1 MGIVSMNK
9 LSKTNGS
16 KENSKIE
23 LMTICSTYSEN
34 QDRLKKMAV
43 ILFKKRKCY
52 VQDILFIVER
62 LKVIDNLPDWCTSD
76 INDSLAR
83 MDDFRL
89 AIQYENSPK
98 EFVEKTG
105 ELGNTYATIEDV
117 SGKKGTAIAKLG
129 PSTSMAIATVMGTES
144 TGITINTSSD
154 AAATNA
160 AFAWLGSGAVIGGG
174 TGLAVGSVV
183 LGLLA
188 PIGFLVPIVGLTIGL
203 GSLSGI
209 VAARRIKKERKEEV
223 ESMIDDIKQD
233 NNNLQA
239 LLSRLSELIA
249 RSDNNE
255 QKRLK
260 NSVSWITKIQPQ
272 DYQKWDSAQKDELE
286 DLINVV
292 SNTVQLINERI

>member
-1 MGIVSMNK
+1 MGFVSMNNLTK
-9 LSKTNGS
+9 NGS

-34 QDRLKKMAV
+34 QERLKRMAV
-43 ILFKKRKCY
+43 LLFKKRKNY
-52 VQDILFIVER
+52 VQDILFIAER
-62 LKVIDNLPDWCTSD
+62 LNVIDNLPDWCSSD

-83 MDDFRL
+83 MEDFRL
-89 AIQYENSPK
+89 AVQYENSPK
-98 EFVEKTG
+98 DFVEKTG
-105 ELGNTYATIEDV
+105 ELGNTYATIADV

-129 PSTSMAIATVMGTES
+129 PSTAMAIATVMGTKS
-144 TGITINTSSD
+144 TGITVNTSSD

-160 AFAWLGSGAVIGGG
+160 AFAWLGGGAVIGGG
-174 TGLAVGSVV
+174 TGLAIGSAF
-183 LGLLA
+183 LGLLV
-188 PIGFLVPIVGLTIGL
+188 PIGFLIPIAGLTIGL
-203 GSLSGI
+203 GTLSGI

-223 ESMIDDIKQD
+223 ESVLDDIKQD
-233 NNNLQA
+233 NRNLQS

-255 QKRLK
+255 QNRLK
-260 NSVSWITKIQPQ
+260 NSVSWITNIQPQ
-272 DYQKWDSAQKDELE
+272 DYQKWDDVQKDELE